1 MDHFMSEG
9 GEHFFLWPVPEV
21 GRVQGDL
28 IGECAV
34 STTKSIT
41 AKIPVALLA
50 SLQRDKAIRKRTI
63 EQGAIQSL
71 VCLLQRIVSLTRRLE
86 GLNVCIGHGRSPLCS
101 ARLRFTL
108 ECASQQ
114 SWDVHRSSHQT
125 PSGVIAKMD
134 KADSAFPRAFLAL

>member
-1 MDHFMSEG
+1 MSEG
-9 GEHFFLWPVPEV
+9 GEYLFLWPVPEV

-41 AKIPVALLA
+41 AKIPVALFA
-50 SLQRDKAIRKRTI
+50 SLQRDKAVGQLALEQRTI
-63 EQGAIQSL
+63 QIL
-71 VCLLQRIVSLTRRLE
+71 VCLLQRIVSLTGRLN
-86 GLNVCIGHGRSPLCS
+86 GLSVGIGHGRSPLCS